1 MTSYFAFVIQ
11 DNEGINWNTKNK
23 DGDPLIFTALKNND
37 LELFK
42 ILSTIP
48 TVNWEITDNADDTV
62 EDVARQDS

>member
-1 MTSYFAFVIQ
+1 MIQ
-11 DNEGINWNTKNK
+11 DNEGINLNTKNK

-48 TVNWEITDNADDTV
+48 TVNWEITNNADDTL